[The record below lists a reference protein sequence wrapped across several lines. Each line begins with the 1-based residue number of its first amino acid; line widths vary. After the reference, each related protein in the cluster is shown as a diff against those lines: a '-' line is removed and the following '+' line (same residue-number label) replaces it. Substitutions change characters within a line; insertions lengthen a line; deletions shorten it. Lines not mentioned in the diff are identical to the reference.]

1 MLLTSLLNYKD
12 VYTRHVLSHLIA
24 PLSQKWPVQTSQ
36 EGFVILPWTNLSTTQ
51 RVAYQTLVTART
63 PMQTVLFMY
72 PPQSSRI
79 NIPLTLTCTDTKTC
93 CQQSTCSFTSASS
106 YSRAGNSPAQLKA
119 SPPRCL
125 YRLSPL
131 TVKSAPQQPL
141 VQCREEEGCNP
152 ECGREGMDLASA
164 WQMQGGGRQRE
175 KEGLERT
182 ENRPKPRC
190 WTLGLLGCHLQP
202 SLPWDRW
209 ECTSSGLCFLPVFL
223 YRPSSF
229 FFLKHPFVLGSLLAE
244 LELTA
249 TATSPGISPL
259 TDSHPHTP
267 GHYNWEGSSPGRS
280 PVCWVLLSTACNAQ
294 ALVLHAV
301 LQQLDQAS
309 PGIRH
314 G

>member
-1 MLLTSLLNYKD
+1 MYYHILLPRYPKSDQYKL
-12 VYTRHVLSHLIA
+12 V
-24 PLSQKWPVQTSQ
+24 